1 MPPSRSPLP
10 QFWTVL
16 DRPLLYY
23 TLKLFDAVPWLSEVV
38 VAVSPERL
46 EWAQEKARDVW
57 MLKKTRFVVG
67 GSDRHSSIAACLRA
81 LDPSRDVAGSDIID
95 TGAGGQARA
104 AASSSASCSSNSGS
118 GSAQAAPLSAHKTD
132 RGDAAST
139 RTAAVQPPPVDVVI
153 VHDAVSV
160 AGGYIAIA
168 YCLCTIMSI

>member
-1 MPPSRSPLP
+1 M
-10 QFWTVL
+10 L

-81 LDPSRDVAGSDIID
+81 LDPSHNAAGSDIID
-95 TGAGGQARA
+95 AGAGGQARA
-104 AASSSASCSSNSGS
+104 AASSSASSNSGS
-118 GSAQAAPLSAHKTD
+118 GSAHAAPLSADKTD
-132 RGDAAST
+132 RGDAAAAST